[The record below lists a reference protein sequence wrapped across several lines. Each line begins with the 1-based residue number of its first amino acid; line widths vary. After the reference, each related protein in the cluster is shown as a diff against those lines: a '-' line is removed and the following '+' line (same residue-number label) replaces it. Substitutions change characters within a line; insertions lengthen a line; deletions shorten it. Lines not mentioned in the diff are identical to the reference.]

1 MGTVGALAIVSLGA
15 LWESVSRVPSMEH
28 RVCTESRNSRVR
40 IFCTCRSSHFHH
52 VQAIHRQGRANAAL
66 FESFACVRPPRA
78 RQMKRATTLLQLVA
92 VPRTARQPPV
102 REPAR
107 QPHQDYSRDGRRYPA
122 HRRRF
127 CRCPGPRRRS
137 LLLARPWRV
146 SGHEEQRNPSRSS
159 WTSRRPG
166 LDYTASGERAARCAD
181 DLWREACREA
191 AGGHRRGEAAILA
204 CRWQRYGKSGEAERR
219 KCSAITPGA
228 SAKGYQHVENN
239 RHRDRVASGDCFI
252 GSGAD
257 HEQGRNSITG
267 RFAI

>member
-78 RQMKRATTLLQLVA
+78 RQMKRATTLLQLVT

-107 QPHQDYSRDGRRYPA
+107 QPHQDYSRDGRRYPV
-122 HRRRF
+122 HRRLRPETLSEV
-127 CRCPGPRRRS
+127 RIMRGPILSLSWSETAIVIVGEAMASLWARRTAESEPVVLDQSAPGLGLHGVRRKSGTLRRRP
-137 LLLARPWRV
+137 LAR
-146 SGHEEQRNPSRSS
+146 
-159 WTSRRPG
+159 G
-166 LDYTASGERAARCAD
+166 LS
-181 DLWREACREA
+181 
-191 AGGHRRGEAAILA
+191 
-204 CRWQRYGKSGEAERR
+204 
-219 KCSAITPGA
+219 
-228 SAKGYQHVENN
+228 
-239 RHRDRVASGDCFI
+239 
-252 GSGAD
+252 
-257 HEQGRNSITG
+257 
-267 RFAI
+267 